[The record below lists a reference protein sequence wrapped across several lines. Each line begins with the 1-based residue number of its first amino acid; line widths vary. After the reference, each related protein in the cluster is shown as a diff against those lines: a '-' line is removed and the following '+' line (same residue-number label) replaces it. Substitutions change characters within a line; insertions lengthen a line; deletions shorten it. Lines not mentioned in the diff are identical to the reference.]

1 MEGWKDG
8 LERWK
13 SVERT
18 GEGVSGE
25 GREGGEERLSPAS
38 SPWLAGS
45 GGQTDML
52 DKLSSLTLFVN
63 VGETGLQGMWGHHT
77 LRKSLKLAL
86 WSRPW
91 HSDDAEFMGSCWQDE
106 GCSRSNCML
115 TNLAEIPR

>member
-45 GGQTDML
+45 GGQTDLL

-77 LRKSLKLAL
+77 LRKSLSSPSGAAL
-86 WSRPW
+86 GTQMMQSLWVPAGRMRAA
-91 HSDDAEFMGSCWQDE
+91 AEAIVC
-106 GCSRSNCML
+106 
-115 TNLAEIPR
+115 